1 MAKRFQGKIAVI
13 IGGSSGIG
21 LASARAFAREG
32 ASVVISG
39 RDVSKSQ
46 YAIQAIGHE
55 ATYYPCD
62 LSSVSQI
69 EAFFAAVRGSFGR
82 IDILF
87 VSAGVLAFAP
97 VDRVTEADWD
107 WLQNTNLKGT
117 FFTVQ
122 KALPLMS
129 VGSAVVLAGST
140 AGRQAVPTASV
151 YGASKAGVRSLGRTF
166 AAELLPRGIRVN
178 VVSPGPTDTP
188 IFACA
193 RGLSEDSVEDQRQA
207 EIESV
212 PMKRMGTPDEVA
224 AAVLFLA
231 SEDAAFI
238 TGTELLV
245 AGGAASF

>member
-1 MAKRFQGKIAVI
+1 MATRFQGKIVVV

-21 LASARAFAREG
+21 LASAKAFAREG
-32 ASVVISG
+32 ASVVITG
-39 RDVSKSQ
+39 RDASKSQ
-46 YAIQAIGHE
+46 DALHAIGHE

-62 LSSVSQI
+62 ISSVSQI
-69 EAFFAAVRGSFGR
+69 ESLFTSLRRNSGR

-97 VDRVTEADWD
+97 VDQVTEADWD

-129 VGSAVVLAGST
+129 NGSAVVLAGST

-151 YGASKAGVRSLGRTF
+151 YGASKAGLRSLGRTF

-188 IFACA
+188 IFASA
-193 RGLSEDSVEDQRQA
+193 RGLSENSVESQRQI
-207 EIESV
+207 EIDSV

-231 SEDAAFI
+231 SDDAAFI
-238 TGTELLV
+238 TGIEFLV

>member
-1 MAKRFQGKIAVI
+1 MI
-13 IGGSSGIG
+13 IGGTSGIG
-21 LASARAFAREG
+21 LASAKAFASEG
-32 ASVVISG
+32 ASVVITG
-39 RDVSKSQ
+39 RDGSKSRAALQ
-46 YAIQAIGHE
+46 EIGYE
-55 ATYYPCD
+55 ATHFPCD
-62 LSSVSQI
+62 ISNVSQI
-69 EAFFAAVRGSFGR
+69 ESFFTSVRQSFGR
-82 IDILF
+82 VDVLF

-97 VDRVTEADWD
+97 FDQVTEADWD
-107 WLQNTNLKGT
+107 WLQNTNLKGA

-122 KALPLMS
+122 KALPLMPKGAS
-129 VGSAVVLAGST
+129 VVLAGST

-166 AAELLPRGIRVN
+166 AAELIPRGIRVN

-193 RGLSEDSVEDQRQA
+193 RGLSEDSVEYQRQL

-212 PMKRMGTPDEVA
+212 PMKRMGTPEEVA

-231 SEDAAFI
+231 SEEAAFV
-238 TGTELLV
+238 TGIEFLV